1 MNVCR
6 EVIMI
11 SNRALASLILLGI
24 LLLPGL
30 ATAQDA
36 SPGAEG
42 TPMAEEITEW
52 PHTEL
57 GIVYGDDAPDKQI
70 MHAITQEPRESPRP
84 AVVLIHGG
92 GLVFGE
98 PADMIG
104 NAGPFV
110 DAGFVTFSIGYR
122 LFNEAT
128 GANQFPAALDD
139 VQLAMR
145 WIRAHADEF
154 NVDPDRI
161 AAVGPSTGGHLAG
174 LLGTMETRDPSA
186 PLQEYS
192 SRVTC
197 VVSVSGDLDLTV
209 PFEPTFW
216 APLYAKIMGGSLEE
230 HPELHQA
237 ASPVFHVDAD
247 TVPFMM
253 AHGTA
258 DIDSPYQQSRNMVAA
273 LTEAEIEYVYAEF
286 PGKDHG
292 GVIGQPQ
299 TWDLALTFVEYQLHP
314 ER

>member
-1 MNVCR
+1 M
-6 EVIMI
+6 
-11 SNRALASLILLGI
+11 
-24 LLLPGL
+24 
-30 ATAQDA
+30 
-36 SPGAEG
+36 
-42 TPMAEEITEW
+42 EEIDY
-52 PHTEL
+52 PHFEQFV
-57 GIVYGDDAPDKQI
+57 VYGEDDPDRQYLSVY
-70 MHAITQEPRESPRP
+70 ALEPREMPRP

-92 GLVFGE
+92 GFVFGS
-98 PADMIG
+98 PLDMFG
-104 NAGPFV
+104 NTRPFV

-122 LFNEAT
+122 LFDEAT

-139 VQLAMR
+139 VQLAVR
-145 WIRAHADEF
+145 WIRAHAAEF

-192 SRVTC
+192 SRVNC
-197 VVSVSGDLDLTV
+197 VVSVSGDLDLTA

-216 APLYAKIMGGSLEE
+216 APLYAEIMGGTLEE

-237 ASPVFHVDAD
+237 ASPVFHVDED

-258 DIDSPYQQSRNMVAA
+258 DIDSPFQQSRNMVVA
-273 LTEAEIEYVYAEF
+273 LTDAEIEYVYAEF

-299 TWDLALTFVEYQLHP
+299 TWALALTFVTYQLHP